1 VEKLVGLTQI
11 PCDDFSNSD
20 QKDIKYQFETFIIH
34 VRRLNE
40 FRVCHDLAILAAK
53 MVELEIEGHVVFPLV
68 YHLIEFAL
76 LLLPV
81 VTTSV
86 ERAFQQ

>member
-1 VEKLVGLTQI
+1 MEKLTRITQI
-11 PCDDFSNSD
+11 YCDDFSNSD
-20 QKDIKYQFETFIIH
+20 QKDAKAQFEIYYSREKTY
-34 VRRLNE
+34 E
-40 FRVCHDLAILAAK
+40 FRVCHDLAIRAVK